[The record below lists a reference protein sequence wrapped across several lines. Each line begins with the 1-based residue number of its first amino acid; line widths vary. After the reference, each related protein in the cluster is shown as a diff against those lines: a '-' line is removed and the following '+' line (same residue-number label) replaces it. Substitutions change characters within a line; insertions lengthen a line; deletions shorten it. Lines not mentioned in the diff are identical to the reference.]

1 MRNDLGI
8 RVFADIGDVMGK
20 FSVLGSESEKLGTT
34 LPTPFTMAASAAN
47 SVLLPLTG
55 IVSGLASLRAGVQ
68 SSMELQTSLSEV
80 YTLTDMS
87 ERQFGRLSDRVV
99 EMSLELP
106 QAASELGKGLYQTI
120 SAGVTQTGQSL
131 DVLEIS
137 AKAAVGGV
145 TDAFTAV
152 DGITN
157 MLNAY
162 SLGAEYAEHMSDLL
176 FVTVREGKTTFG
188 ELAPSIGKVL
198 PQAKQ
203 LGLSLEEVLASVAT
217 LTAGGLR
224 TPEAVTALRGMLVSL
239 VRPSK
244 DAKEAAEE
252 LGIEWN
258 AEGARAQG
266 LIGLLQEMKN
276 KTGGNSEQI
285 ARLVPEVEAMTGA
298 MALSGEQFDMY
309 TKKLDALNDSVGASE
324 AAYEKMRTGANAWEI
339 IKNHMSAW
347 ARVAGDAVLP
357 TLADLATGMTKA
369 FGGLARDEEF
379 VARERLHNFSSLI
392 EQVRLLRGESD
403 LTEGEQEQLR
413 AAVARLHDEF
423 PELTADIDL
432 QKGSWTDIS
441 SAIRQATQALQENI
455 RQAALKDL
463 YTETFEEAARLQ
475 RQIIENNEALSE
487 MPSQRVNLEE
497 FLQLKLD
504 PGQSADD
511 VQEAVEAIKLQF
523 EERMAETGLDLS
535 AWYDMLSNSGVSG
548 TALGGFDP
556 SMPFRNG
563 AREFT
568 SELAQSEQALRSI
581 ENTAAQAI
589 GDLDTRAQGL
599 RDTNAELRAQMEV
612 LQGKLGQYNEQLGT
626 MAQPKLPAPDAS
638 VGNVIQQQAE
648 DAGKYAEI
656 LSRIST
662 DARREWL
669 EEQLFSQD
677 TSKDDWAKYYVE
689 LTQLYESEE
698 AKRLAA
704 EKAAEENRAKLQQ
717 QLMQKE
723 QQRLQFRVGLYQNA
737 AVTIGNAFGAAAAGA
752 DEGWKN
758 MLKAVLVTA
767 VDALRIKMLISEAW
781 MTAEGIMNWTSIGK
795 NLPKFILIEGL
806 FAAAKGAITAFETG
820 GLIDRPMMA
829 LMGEAIH
836 KTGPE
841 LVAPMHD
848 FKSVIQSEIIPV
860 AIQAALQNGA
870 GDTQSHALLKSVDT
884 RLSRL
889 ETIMASAPAETA
901 RALSHAN
908 RGRLS

>member
-1 MRNDLGI
+1 
-8 RVFADIGDVMGK
+8 
-20 FSVLGSESEKLGTT
+20 
-34 LPTPFTMAASAAN
+34 
-47 SVLLPLTG
+47 
-55 IVSGLASLRAGVQ
+55 
-68 SSMELQTSLSEV
+68 MELQTSLSEV

-258 AEGARAQG
+258 AEGRTRTGSHRPSAGDEEQDRRQQRTDCPPGARSRGHDRRNGA
-266 LIGLLQEMKN
+266 IGC
-276 KTGGNSEQI
+276 
-285 ARLVPEVEAMTGA
+285 
-298 MALSGEQFDMY
+298 EQFDMY

-860 AIQAALQNGA
+860 AIQAAPPEW
-870 GDTQSHALLKSVDT
+870 
-884 RLSRL
+884 SR
-889 ETIMASAPAETA
+889 
-901 RALSHAN
+901 
-908 RGRLS
+908 

>member
-8 RVFADIGDVMGK
+8 RVFADIDD
-20 FSVLGSESEKLGTT
+20 VLGKYNVLGAESSKLGTA
-34 LPTPFTMAASAAN
+34 LPAPFAAAGA
-47 SVLLPLTG
+47 VAGKLLPILAGVTA
-55 IVSGLASLRAGVQ
+55 GLALLNTGVQ
-68 SSMELQTSLSEV
+68 SSMELETSLSEV

-106 QAASELGKGLYQTI
+106 QAASQLGKGLYQTI

-152 DGITN
+152 DGITT

-188 ELAPSIGKVL
+188 ELAPNIGKVL
-198 PQAKQ
+198 PQARR
-203 LGLSLEEVLASVAT
+203 LGLSLEEILGSVAT

-239 VRPSK
+239 LRPSQ
-244 DAKEAAEE
+244 DAAKAAEE
-252 LGIEWN
+252 LGIQWN

-266 LIGLLQEMKN
+266 LIGLLQELKE
-276 KTGGNSEQI
+276 KTGGNTDVI
-285 ARLVPEVEAMTGA
+285 ARLVPEVEAMTGV
-298 MALSGEQFDMY
+298 MALAGEQFDAY
-309 TKKLDALNDSVGASE
+309 GEKLDALSDSAGAAE
-324 AAYEKMRTGANAWEI
+324 AAFEKMRTSANAWEI

-357 TLADLATGMTKA
+357 ALADLATGLTNA

-392 EQVRLLRGESD
+392 EQVRILRGEAN

-413 AAVARLHDEF
+413 TAVARLHDEF

-432 QKGSWTDIS
+432 QKGSWTEIS
-441 SAIRQATQALQENI
+441 SAIREATQALEENI

-475 RQIIENNEALSE
+475 RQILENNEALSE
-487 MPSQRVNLEE
+487 IPSQVKSLQGFVELDVRVDASSPEAMRESEKAVNEV
-497 FLQLKLD
+497 KLRF
-504 PGQSADD
+504 
-511 VQEAVEAIKLQF
+511 QEAL
-523 EERMAETGLDLS
+523 AETGQEVPAGFRLS
-535 AWYDMLSNSGVSG
+535 VGGIENYARDTI
-548 TALGGFDP
+548 TALSGQQIA
-556 SMPFRNG
+556 FREAN
-563 AREFT
+563 
-568 SELAQSEQALRSI
+568 
-581 ENTAAQAI
+581 EN
-589 GDLDTRAQGL
+589 
-599 RDTNAELRAQMEV
+599 LRAQLDA
-612 LQGKLGQYNEQLGT
+612 LQGKLGEYQEQLGT
-626 MAQPKLPAPDAS
+626 LAHPEVPAPGEGTGNILKQQTEDAS
-638 VGNVIQQQAE
+638 
-648 DAGKYAEI
+648 KYAEI

-669 EEQLFSQD
+669 ETQLFSQE

-704 EKAAEENRAKLQQ
+704 EKAAEEQRAKLQKKQ
-717 QLMQKE
+717 ME
-723 QQRLQFRVGLYQNA
+723 QEQERLQFRIGLYQQA
-737 AVTIGNAFGAAAAGA
+737 AVSIGNAFGAVATGQ
-752 DEGWKN
+752 DEAWKN
-758 MLKAVLVTA
+758 LLKTVLSTA
-767 VDALRIKMLISEAW
+767 IDALRIKMFIAEAW
-781 MTAEGIMNWTSIGK
+781 MGAEGIMNWASVGK
-795 NLPKFILIEGL
+795 NMPRFLAAEAL

-820 GLIDRPMMA
+820 GLIDRPTFA

-836 KTGPE
+836 RTGPE

-848 FKSVIQSEIIPV
+848 FKSVIQSDIIPV

-870 GDTQSHALLKSVDT
+870 GDTRSHALLASVDS

-889 ETIMASAPAETA
+889 ESILASAPAETA
-901 RALSHAN
+901 RALAHAD